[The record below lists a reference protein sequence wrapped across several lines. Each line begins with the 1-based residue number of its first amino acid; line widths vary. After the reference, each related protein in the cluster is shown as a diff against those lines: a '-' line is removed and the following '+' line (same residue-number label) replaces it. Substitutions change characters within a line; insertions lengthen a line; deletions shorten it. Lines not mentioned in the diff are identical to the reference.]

1 MNPVKEPDFC
11 SSLQV
16 DDLQHLSN
24 FQVANTINNS
34 FLEPL
39 RHFNPLQSMNEIDD
53 TTLNVL
59 TVSEIEVYNC
69 LKALNPSKASG
80 PDDIPSWVLAILL
93 TLPFMK
99 ILDCSFRECK
109 LPKSWKLENVV
120 PIPKLTPVQHINQHL
135 RPVSLTSILFKV
147 AEDFVVEKELNP
159 AILKILDPNQFG
171 VITGSLTSQALIKM
185 IHRWTEA
192 TDGSGASVGVVL
204 FDYQKVLDFVDQSI
218 IVFKLESL
226 DISHATIK

>member
-1 MNPVKEPDFC
+1 MLNLKRGGAQSKKSVVMNPVKESDFY

-69 LKALNPSKASG
+69 LKALNPSKACG
-80 PDDIPSWVLAILL
+80 PDDIPSWVLKDYAILL
-93 TLPFMK
+93 SLPVMK
-99 ILDCSFRECK
+99 ILNCSFRE
-109 LPKSWKLENVV
+109 
-120 PIPKLTPVQHINQHL
+120 
-135 RPVSLTSILFKV
+135 
-147 AEDFVVEKELNP
+147 
-159 AILKILDPNQFG
+159 
-171 VITGSLTSQALIKM
+171 
-185 IHRWTEA
+185 
-192 TDGSGASVGVVL
+192 
-204 FDYQKVLDFVDQSI
+204 
-218 IVFKLESL
+218 
-226 DISHATIK
+226 